1 MKDTSPQIVEN
12 ERHPSEEGKKKEKW
26 KKTPI
31 DDSEIA
37 EPRKMETAE
46 AGAVSEGQMKIKLTM
61 MDLKIKANA

>member
-1 MKDTSPQIVEN
+1 MKDIQVRKAKKRKN
-12 ERHPSEEGKKKEKW
+12 E

-46 AGAVSEGQMKIKLTM
+46 AGAVSEGEMKIKLTM